1 MEDAHAE
8 PAGRRHWRH
17 RPGVARVPRRPHAR
31 DGDIW
36 QGEAGAA
43 AGRRADGCHQVPQ
56 PEPDR
61 VRGAGGA
68 AGARD
73 PAPQAAQPPERH
85 PASRGAA
92 HALRDPDGDGVR
104 ARRRPARGAQHAAA
118 LPRGAGARH
127 LRADLLRRLLLPLAR
142 RRAPRPQ
149 AGEHPSRAGRRR
161 LSDPRRRLW
170 ALNHHAG
177 GAAALHL
184 VRLSALRRARDP
196 QLRRH
201 RALRRPRGGR
211 LVPRRHP
218 ARAALLPA
226 PLRGGLDHAA
236 VQEDPAGP
244 PLAAPARVGAGDA
257 AARRDARGVARAEVD
272 ARAGG
277 ALRVALARRRGAK
290 VVAARRRR
298 RRRGRRRRRRQLVG
312 PHLPVAARHGL
323 ARARAVCRDRGAAR
337 IHFRLFAAHARLGER
352 GRGARPRLRLLP
364 WQPRAVPDHRAA
376 RAQRSRFVPR
386 AERQQGQQQWKRSL
400 TGRGA
405 GRAPLLAPLRLA
417 SHYTSD

>member
-73 PAPQAAQPPERH
+73 PAAQAAQPPERH

-92 HALRDPDGDGVR
+92 HALRNPDGDGVR

-118 LPRGAGARH
+118 LPRGASARH
-127 LRADLLRRLLLPLAR
+127 LCADLLRRLLLPLAR

-149 AGEHPSRAGRRR
+149 AGEHPSRARRRR

-170 ALNHHAG
+170 ALDHHAG
-177 GAAALHL
+177 GAAALDL
-184 VRLSALRRARDP
+184 VRLSALRGSRDP
-196 QLRRH
+196 QLRWH

-257 AARRDARGVARAEVD
+257 AAWREPSTCRPPHHDMSTTRPRHVP
-272 ARAGG
+272 AGG
-277 ALRVALARRRGAK
+277 MLEVSPERRWTLEQVVRSEWLSLDVEAPTGSQLVDEGAK
-290 VVAARRRR
+290 WT
-298 RRRGRRRRRRQLVG
+298 
-312 PHLPVAARHGL
+312 PHE
-323 ARARAVCRDRGAAR
+323 
-337 IHFRLFAAHARLGER
+337 RL
-352 GRGARPRLRLLP
+352 
-364 WQPRAVPDHRAA
+364 Q
-376 RAQRSRFVPR
+376 
-386 AERQQGQQQWKRSL
+386 
-400 TGRGA
+400 
-405 GRAPLLAPLRLA
+405 
-417 SHYTSD
+417 